1 MKNAKRN
8 SREKDHRAAELR
20 AAALQS
26 LSSTVLKDVKGG
38 DGTTTQVYP
47 SDPIC

>member
-26 LSSTVLKDVKGG
+26 LSRAVLKDVKGG
-38 DGTTTQVYP
+38 DDPTTQIFP